1 MNELPSSFSS
11 NPDINPRKYFKNL
24 LISFKK
30 EINSSNNLNILQDQ
44 MQAILNAAKDLN
56 YKDHENN
63 AKYRK
68 EESEK
73 ALKKVFS
80 EFYRYFISLSK
91 KEKTNPQDLLD
102 SIKMVEVLIE
112 EEDIH

>member
-30 EINSSNNLNILQDQ
+30 EIDKSDNLNTLQDQ

-56 YKDHENN
+56 YKDHENTS
-63 AKYRK
+63 KYHK

-73 ALKKVFS
+73 TLKKLFS
-80 EFYRYFISLSK
+80 EFDRYFTSLSK

-112 EEDIH
+112 EGDIS